1 MANNEKLTSFVATLE
16 KYPSEAGNG
25 VTVAGVL
32 QEIDDRIS
40 AMEAIITK
48 ISSELAPALASLH
61 QDVDNRLTSLETAT
75 QQVSSDIVG
84 SPKSQ

>member
-1 MANNEKLTSFVATLE
+1 MSSNAKLTSFVATLE

-25 VTVAGVL
+25 VTVAAVL

-40 AMEAIITK
+40 AMEAIISK

-61 QDVDNRLTSLETAT
+61 QDVDNRLASLETAA
-75 QQVSSDIVG
+75 QQVSTDIAPP
-84 SPKSQ
+84 SKSQ